1 MIWKD
6 VTSDYA
12 GLFFRAEGG
21 GSEAFGTLQNENFPS
36 RYIDQ
41 VHSEK
46 DYESYDANLTTIG
59 WSKKI
64 YTGRGW
70 DGAVGAV
77 CGTRFH
83 VTEKNGEVR
92 PRNMAIRVWKRT
104 G

>member
-41 VHSEK
+41 VH
-46 DYESYDANLTTIG
+46 YWQRLG
-59 WSKKI
+59 WCSWCSLWHEI
-64 YTGRGW
+64 S
-70 DGAVGAV
+70 
-77 CGTRFH
+77 
-83 VTEKNGEVR
+83 
-92 PRNMAIRVWKRT
+92 RN
-104 G
+104 